1 VTDLQQPEALAEPVV
16 DLDDPSLYFNRELS
30 WLDFNDRVLQLAE
43 DESVP
48 LLERLKFC
56 AIYSNNLD
64 EFFMVRVA
72 GLQEYVDAGIERP
85 REDGRSPAE
94 TIDAIGARVREQTR
108 RQTACLDGV
117 LRPALAEHGIRI
129 QTCDEVDPRHHDE
142 LVDRFRR
149 QIFPVLTPL
158 AVGLGRPFPY
168 ISNLSLSLGVLVRD
182 PQTAHETFARV
193 KVPKEML
200 PRFVPIGDGRTFVP
214 LENLIARNL
223 DTLFPGMEIVD
234 FDVFRV
240 TRDADFTIDDEADD
254 LLRAVEQ
261 ELRRRRFGEVVRV
274 EVGAGMSHR
283 LREPL
288 VRALEI
294 DEGELFEVDGLLDL
308 KDLFD
313 VTRVS
318 GFADLRDRPWSP
330 ITQARLQSASE
341 AVTRPERSGDE
352 APGRGR
358 SEAGDEEPDVM
369 EAMRKSDILV
379 HHPYDSF
386 ATSVERL
393 VEQAVAD
400 PKVLAIKQTVY
411 RTSDDSP
418 LVPALIRAS
427 ERGKQAVCL
436 VELKARF
443 DERANIGWARAL
455 EESGVHV
462 VYGLPNLKT
471 HAKCILIVRRE
482 GDGVRHYVHV
492 GTGNYH
498 PKTARLYTDFGL
510 LTCDEQVGADVTDM
524 FNQLTGFAR
533 PGAFRRV
540 LVAPSHM
547 RDGIIEEVERT
558 IAARQGGRSA
568 SIAMKMNSLVDKR
581 CIQALYRASQA
592 SVPVELNIR
601 GICCLRPGV
610 PGLSENIR
618 VHSVVGRFLEH
629 SRIYAFE
636 RDGRQTI
643 YIGSADLMPRNL
655 DTRVELL
662 APVRDEALRAELTDT
677 LERCMADDTNAWT
690 LDGDGPWTR
699 REPSS
704 TAPRNVQ
711 KELMA
716 RHAARAVEA
725 AAGAA

>member
-1 VTDLQQPEALAEPVV
+1 VNAPPSRSRSSVSIPGVVTDVQQPEAPAAPPP
-16 DLDDPSLYFNRELS
+16 DLTDDSLYFNRELS

-43 DESVP
+43 DDAVP
-48 LLERLKFC
+48 LLERVKFC
-56 AIYSNNLD
+56 AIYSSNLD

-72 GLQEYVDAGIERP
+72 GLQEYVDAGIDKP

-94 TIDAIGARVREQTR
+94 TIAAIGATVRDQTG
-108 RQTACLDGV
+108 RQTAVLDRV
-117 LRPALAEHGIRI
+117 LRPALAERGIRI
-129 QTCDEVDPRHHDE
+129 QTVAEVDARDRAELDE
-142 LVDRFRR
+142 RFRR

-168 ISNLSLSLGVLVRD
+168 ISNLSLSLAVLVRD
-182 PQTAHETFARV
+182 PLTGQETFARV

-200 PRFVPIGDGRTFVP
+200 PRFVPLRDGRTFVP
-214 LENLIARNL
+214 LENLIAEHL
-223 DTLFPGMEIVD
+223 DSLFPGMEIVD
-234 FDVFRV
+234 YDVFRV
-240 TRDADFTIDDEADD
+240 TRDADFTVDDEADD

-274 EVGAGMSHR
+274 EVGTGMSHR

-288 VRALEI
+288 VRALEV
-294 DEGELFEVDGLLDL
+294 DEGELFEVDGLIDL
-308 KDLFD
+308 NDLWGI
-313 VTRVS
+313 VGVS
-318 GFADLRDRPWSP
+318 GFPDLRDPPWSP
-330 ITQARLQSASE
+330 VTQPRLQ
-341 AVTRPERSGDE
+341 PDE
-352 APGRGR
+352 
-358 SEAGDEEPDVM
+358 DEEPDVLA
-369 EAMRKSDILV
+369 AMRKSDILV

-386 ATSVERL
+386 STSVERL
-393 VEQAVAD
+393 VEQAVND

-418 LVPALIRAS
+418 LVPALIRAV

-443 DERANIGWARAL
+443 DERANIGWARSM
-455 EESGVHV
+455 EEAGVHV
-462 VYGLPNLKT
+462 VYGLPTLKT

-498 PKTARLYTDFGL
+498 LKTARLYTDFGL
-510 LTCDEQVGADVTDM
+510 LTCDEEIGADVADM

-540 LVAPSHM
+540 LVAPSLM
-547 RDGIIEEVERT
+547 RDGIIDEIERT
-558 IAARQGGRSA
+558 IAAKEGGRSA
-568 SIAMKMNSLVDKR
+568 RIVMKMNSLVDKR

-592 SVPVELNIR
+592 GVAVELNIR

-610 PGLSENIR
+610 PGVSENITVR
-618 VHSVVGRFLEH
+618 SIVGRFLEH

-636 RDGRQTI
+636 RDGDDRI

-662 APVRDEALRAELTDT
+662 APVRDEGLRGELLDT
-677 LERCMADDTNAWT
+677 LERCMADNTNAWE
-690 LDGDGPWTR
+690 LDGEGAWTR
-699 REPSS
+699 LTPAAGE
-704 TAPRNVQ
+704 PRNAQ
-711 KELMA
+711 NELMA
-716 RHAARAVEA
+716 RHAARAAEA
-725 AAGAA
+725 APAAS

>member
-1 VTDLQQPEALAEPVV
+1 VTDLQQPEALAEAAV
-16 DLDDPSLYFNRELS
+16 DLDEASLYFNRELS

-56 AIYSNNLD
+56 AIYSSNLD

-94 TIDAIGARVREQTR
+94 TIDAIGAAVREQTR
-108 RQTACLDGV
+108 RQTACLDRE
-117 LRPALAEHGIRI
+117 LRPALVAHGIRI
-129 QTCDEVDPRHHDE
+129 QTCDEVDPRYRAE
-142 LVDRFRR
+142 LAERFRR

-182 PQTAHETFARV
+182 PQTEQETFARV

-214 LENLIARNL
+214 LENLIAQHL

-234 FDVFRV
+234 VDVFRV

-313 VTRVS
+313 VVRVS
-318 GFADLRDRPWSP
+318 GFADLRDPPWSP
-330 ITQARLQSASE
+330 LTQPRLQSASE
-341 AVTRPERSGDE
+341 AVTSAQR
-352 APGRGR
+352 
-358 SEAGDEEPDVM
+358 EAGDEEPDVM
-369 EAMRKSDILV
+369 AAMRKSDILV

-418 LVPALIRAS
+418 LVPALIRAA

-443 DERANIGWARAL
+443 DERANIGWARSL

-510 LTCDEQVGADVTDM
+510 LTCDEQVGADVADM

-592 SVPVELNIR
+592 GVPVELNIR
-601 GICCLRPGV
+601 GICCLRPGI
-610 PGLSENIR
+610 PGVSENIR

-636 RDGRQTI
+636 RDGQQTI

-690 LDGDGPWTR
+690 LDADGAWTR
-699 REPSS
+699 REPSP
-704 TAPRNVQ
+704 TAPRDVQ
-711 KELMA
+711 EELMA

>member
-1 VTDLQQPEALAEPVV
+1 VTDLQQPAAPPLDLEAYE
-16 DLDDPSLYFNRELS
+16 LYFNRELS
-30 WLDFNDRVLQLAE
+30 WLEFNDRVLQLVE
-43 DESVP
+43 DDSIP
-48 LLERLKFC
+48 LLERVKFC
-56 AIYSNNLD
+56 AIYSQNLD

-72 GLQEYVDAGIERP
+72 GMQEYVDAGVDRP

-94 TIDAIGARVREQTR
+94 TVAAIGAEVREQMR
-108 RQTACLDGV
+108 RQTICLDRV

-129 QTCDEVDPRHHDE
+129 QTCEQVDARHRDE
-142 LVDRFRR
+142 LAERFRR

-168 ISNLSLSLGVLVRD
+168 ISNLSLSLAVLVRD
-182 PQTAHETFARV
+182 PQTEQETFARV

-200 PRFVPIGDGRTFVP
+200 PRFVPVGDGRTFVP
-214 LENLIARNL
+214 LENLIAEHL
-223 DTLFPGMEIVD
+223 DALFPGMEIVD
-234 FDVFRV
+234 VDVFRV
-240 TRDADFTIDDEADD
+240 TRDADFTVDDEADD

-274 EVGAGMSHR
+274 EVGAGMSRR

-294 DEGELFEVDGLLDL
+294 DEDELFEVDGLLDL
-308 KDLFD
+308 KDLWD
-313 VTRVS
+313 IMHVP
-318 GFADLRDRPWSP
+318 GFAELRDEPWTP
-330 ITQARLQSASE
+330 VTQPRLQ
-341 AVTRPERSGDE
+341 PDE
-352 APGRGR
+352 
-358 SEAGDEEPDVM
+358 DEEPDVM
-369 EAMRKSDILV
+369 AAMRKHDILV

-386 ATSVERL
+386 TTSVERL

-400 PKVLAIKQTVY
+400 PNVLAIKQTVY

-418 LVPALIRAS
+418 LVPALIRAA
-427 ERGKQAVCL
+427 ERGKQAVCM

-443 DERANIGWARAL
+443 DERANIGWARSL

-510 LTCDEQVGADVTDM
+510 LTCDEEIGADVADM

-540 LVAPSHM
+540 LVAPAHM
-547 RDGIIEEVERT
+547 RDGIIEEIERT
-558 IAARQGGRSA
+558 IAARQAGRSA
-568 SIAMKMNSLVDKR
+568 RIAMKMNSLVDKR
-581 CIQALYRASQA
+581 CIRALYRASQA
-592 SVPVELNIR
+592 GVEVDLNIR

-610 PGLSENIR
+610 EGVSDTIR
-618 VHSVVGRFLEH
+618 VVSVVGRFLEH

-636 RDGRQTI
+636 RDGEWTV

-655 DTRVELL
+655 DTRVELV
-662 APVRDEALRAELTDT
+662 APIRDEALRAELLDT

-690 LDGDGPWTR
+690 LDADGAWQR
-699 REPSS
+699 REPGPRPRS
-704 TAPRNVQ
+704 TQN
-711 KELMA
+711 ELMA
-716 RHAARAVEA
+716 RHSARAVEA
-725 AAGAA
+725 STGGTG